1 MTMLPPASVEIP
13 PEPDRYRLLIESITD
28 YAIYMLD
35 VNGHVSSWNAGA
47 RRFKGYEEA
56 EILGEHFSRFYTE
69 EDRATGLPRRALK
82 IAESEGRFE
91 SEGLRVRKDG
101 TRFWCHVVID
111 PIRSGDGQLL
121 GFAKV
126 TRDLT
131 ERRAAEESLRR
142 SEQQFRLLVQG
153 VTDYAIYMLD
163 TTGRITN
170 WNAGAQRI
178 KGYRPEEVIGQHFSL
193 FYEEQDRANGLPD
206 RGLRTAMN
214 EGRFESQGWRV
225 RKDGTRFWASVVI
238 DPIHDDAGTLIGFAK
253 ITRDITESMEAQRAL
268 KLTEQALFESQKM
281 EALGQLT
288 GGVAHDFNNLLM
300 VILGSLEIARKRLP
314 DDARI
319 TPLLNNAIQGAQR
332 GASLTRR
339 MLAFARRQELSLEL
353 IDLAGMM
360 HGMSDLLHSSLG
372 SAIHIE
378 TRFALDLPSVKADV
392 NQLEL
397 AILNLAVNARDAMPG
412 GGVLTIEACQR
423 HHAGDQSRLQPGAYV
438 CLSLTD
444 TGEGMDAETLA
455 RATEPFFT
463 TKGAGKGTGLGLS
476 MVHGL
481 AEQMG
486 GRLLLSSRV
495 PGGTTAELWLP
506 LAAQAPAEVPRQSE
520 AASRLAIQPKT
531 VLVVDDDPL
540 VLTSTAAMLD
550 DLGYGVYTADS
561 GEEALERLGAG
572 GIDILVTDHAMP
584 GMSGTELIDRA
595 RALRGSLPALIVTGV
610 VEDACSGLPRLS
622 KPFDQRALSQALD
635 ALERTKPQ

>member
-1 MTMLPPASVEIP
+1 ML

-35 VNGHVSSWNAGA
+35 VNGHVTSWNAGA

-69 EDRATGLPRRALK
+69 EDRAAGLPRRALE
-82 IAESEGRFE
+82 IAGGEGRFE
-91 SEGLRVRKDG
+91 GEGLRVHKDG
-101 TRFWCHVVID
+101 KRFWCHVAISA
-111 PIRSGDGQLL
+111 IRSANGELL
-121 GFAKV
+121 GFANV

-163 TTGRITN
+163 TTGCITN

-193 FYEEQDRANGLPD
+193 FYEEQDRANGLPAK
-206 RGLRTAMN
+206 GLRTAMS

-353 IDLAGMM
+353 IDLASMM
-360 HGMSDLLHSSLG
+360 RGMSDLLHSSLG

-378 TRFALDLPSVKADV
+378 TRFPLDLPQVKADV

-397 AILNLAVNARDAMPG
+397 AVLNLAVNARDAMPD
-412 GGVLTIEACQR
+412 GGVLTIEARQQR
-423 HHAGDQSRLQPGAYV
+423 HAGDQSRLQPGDYV
-438 CLSLTD
+438 CLSLSD

-486 GRLLLSSRV
+486 GRLLLRSRV
-495 PGGTTAELWLP
+495 QGGTTAELWLP
-506 LAAQAPAEVPRQSE
+506 LAAQAPAQAPPKGET
-520 AASRLAIQPKT
+520 ASPVALQAKT

-550 DLGYGVYTADS
+550 DLGYSVRTANS

-572 GIDILVTDHAMP
+572 GIDILVTDRAMP
-584 GMSGTELIDRA
+584 GMSGTELADRA
-595 RALRGSLPALIVTGV
+595 LALRESLPVLIVTGV
-610 VEDACSGLPRLS
+610 IEDDGNALPRLP
-622 KPFDQRALSQALD
+622 KPFDQRALSQALE
-635 ALERTKPQ
+635 ALERTKPS

>member
-1 MTMLPPASVEIP
+1 MLPPASVEML

-82 IAESEGRFE
+82 IAETEGRFE

-193 FYEEQDRANGLPD
+193 FYEEQDRASGLPD

-214 EGRFESQGWRV
+214 QGHFESQGWRV

-378 TRFALDLPSVKADV
+378 TRFPLDLPPVKADV

-412 GGVLTIEACQR
+412 GGVLTIEARQR
-423 HHAGDQSRLQPGAYV
+423 RHAGDQSRLQPGDYV

-444 TGEGMDAETLA
+444 TGVGMDAETLA

-481 AEQMG
+481 VEQMG

-506 LAAQAPAEVPRQSE
+506 LAAQAPSEAPRQSE
-520 AASRLAIQPKT
+520 AASRLAVQAKT

-550 DLGYGVYTADS
+550 DLGYGVDTANS
-561 GEEALERLGAG
+561 GEEALERLAAG
-572 GIDILVTDHAMP
+572 GIDILVTDQAMP

-595 RALRGSLPALIVTGV
+595 RALHGSLPALIVTGI

>member
-1 MTMLPPASVEIP
+1 MLPPASVEML

-82 IAESEGRFE
+82 IAETEGRFE

-193 FYEEQDRANGLPD
+193 FYEEQDRASGLPD

-214 EGRFESQGWRV
+214 QGHFESQGWRV

-378 TRFALDLPSVKADV
+378 TRFPLDLPPVKADV

-412 GGVLTIEACQR
+412 GGVLTIEARQR
-423 HHAGDQSRLQPGAYV
+423 RHAGDQSRLQPGDYV

-444 TGEGMDAETLA
+444 TGVGMDAETLA

-481 AEQMG
+481 VEQMG

-506 LAAQAPAEVPRQSE
+506 LAAQAPSEAPRQSE
-520 AASRLAIQPKT
+520 AASRLAVQAKT

-550 DLGYGVYTADS
+550 DLGYGVDTANS
-561 GEEALERLGAG
+561 GEEALERLAAG
-572 GIDILVTDHAMP
+572 GIDILVTDQAMP

-595 RALRGSLPALIVTGV
+595 RALHGSLPALIVTGI

-622 KPFDQRALSQALD
+622 KSFDQRALSQALD